1 MRRWNRAIAAAS
13 LVLAALAWTP
23 AAHAGGGW
31 HGGHG
36 HGGHGHGHGGG
47 HHHGGTSVVIGVSPS
62 FGWGGPFWYGRP
74 YAYYPYAY
82 AYPYPY
88 GYYPSPV
95 VVAPPVEQPVYVER
109 TPAPAQQSAYW
120 YYCESEEGYY
130 PDVETCP
137 EPWVRVPP
145 RSE

>member
-1 MRRWNRAIAAAS
+1 
-13 LVLAALAWTP
+13 
-23 AAHAGGGW
+23 
-31 HGGHG
+31 
-36 HGGHGHGHGGG
+36 
-47 HHHGGTSVVIGVSPS
+47 VVIGVSPS
-62 FGWGGPFWYGRP
+62 FGWWGGPFWYGRP

-82 AYPYPY
+82 PYPY
-88 GYYPSPV
+88 YPQPV

-109 TPAPAQQSAYW
+109 TPAPAQQPAYW